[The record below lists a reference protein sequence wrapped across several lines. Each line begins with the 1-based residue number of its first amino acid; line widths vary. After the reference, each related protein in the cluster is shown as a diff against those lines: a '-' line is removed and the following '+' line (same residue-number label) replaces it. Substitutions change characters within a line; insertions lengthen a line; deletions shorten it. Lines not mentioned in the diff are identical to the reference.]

1 MTADTSSRRFPPQP
15 ESVRDARLF
24 VLEQLGLDPD
34 RCSLLTTALA
44 EVATNAVVH
53 ARTPFTVRASR
64 RDGVVHVE
72 VADGSPVLPVPKA
85 STLQSPDH
93 LRAPTGLGLRIVE
106 EISASWGAD
115 ATPDGKTV
123 WFDVDVHEVPAG

>member
-1 MTADTSSRRFPPQP
+1 MQ
-15 ESVRDARLF
+15 RD
-24 VLEQLGLDPD
+24 
-34 RCSLLTTALA
+34 LLLLS
-44 EVATNAVVH
+44 EMIG
-53 ARTPFTVRASR
+53 ASER
-64 RDGVVHVE
+64 II
-72 VADGSPVLPVPKA
+72 PVPKA